1 MHLTR
6 WDRPH
11 TIRDMS
17 DPDIRTMTVR
27 FSAEESRLLED
38 FARITGV
45 TLEALIREALFLP
58 PLEARARGHL
68 RLVRGDGPARGEAG
82 TAILAS
88 APG

>member
-17 DPDIRTMTVR
+17 GPDIRTTTVR

-58 PLEARARGHL
+58 PLEERARGHL
-68 RLVRGDGPARGEAG
+68 RLVRTDVPKRGEASS
-82 TAILAS
+82 AILAG

>member
-1 MHLTR
+1 
-6 WDRPH
+6 
-11 TIRDMS
+11 
-17 DPDIRTMTVR
+17 MTVR

-58 PLEARARGHL
+58 PLEPRARGHL
-68 RLVRGDGPARGEAG
+68 RLVGGDVPVCGEAS
-82 TAILAS
+82 TAILAG